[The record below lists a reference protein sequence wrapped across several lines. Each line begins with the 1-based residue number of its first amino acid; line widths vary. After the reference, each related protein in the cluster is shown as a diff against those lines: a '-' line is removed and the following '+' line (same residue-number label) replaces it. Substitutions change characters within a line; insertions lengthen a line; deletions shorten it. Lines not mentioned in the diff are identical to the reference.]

1 MASRAKRFYDLGSFL
16 TQILDMQL
24 TLLILGAIV
33 LAGLIIYWISQSSNR
48 VRRSSSRTTSRP
60 PKRVITLLN
69 GDAAAAQRLFKTAR
83 LRNPGESDQWC
94 WEKVLWD
101 LERDRRW

>member
-1 MASRAKRFYDLGSFL
+1 
-16 TQILDMQL
+16 MQV

-33 LAGLIIYWISQSSNR
+33 FAGLIIYWIAQPSKR
-48 VRRSSSRTTSRP
+48 KRRSSARRASRP
-60 PKRVITLLN
+60 PKRVVSLLN
-69 GDAAAAQRLFKTAR
+69 GDAATAQRLFETAQ

>member
-16 TQILDMQL
+16 TQILDMRL

-33 LAGLIIYWISQSSNR
+33 LAGLIIYWISQPSKR
-48 VRRSSSRTTSRP
+48 TRRGPRRAKSRP
-60 PKRVITLLN
+60 PKRVVTLLN
-69 GDAAAAQRLFKTAR
+69 GDAATAQRLFETAQ

>member
-1 MASRAKRFYDLGSFL
+1 
-16 TQILDMQL
+16 MQV

-33 LAGLIIYWISQSSNR
+33 LAGLIIYWIFQPSNR
-48 VRRSSSRTTSRP
+48 KRRSSPRRANRP
-60 PKRVITLLN
+60 PKRVVSLLN
-69 GDAAAAQRLFKTAR
+69 GDTATAQRLFETAR

-101 LERDRRW
+101 IERDRRW

>member
-1 MASRAKRFYDLGSFL
+1 
-16 TQILDMQL
+16 MQV

-33 LAGLIIYWISQSSNR
+33 LAGLIIYWIAQPSNR
-48 VRRSSSRTTSRP
+48 KRRSSPRRTSRP
-60 PKRVITLLN
+60 PKRIVSLLN
-69 GDAAAAQRLFKTAR
+69 GDAATAQRLFETAQ

>member
-1 MASRAKRFYDLGSFL
+1 MKV
-16 TQILDMQL
+16 

-33 LAGLIIYWISQSSNR
+33 LAGLIIYWISQPSKR
-48 VRRSSSRTTSRP
+48 DRRSSPRRASRP
-60 PKRVITLLN
+60 PKRVVSLLN
-69 GDAAAAQRLFKTAR
+69 GDTATAQRLFETAR
-83 LRNPGESDQWC
+83 LRNPRESDQWC

>member
-1 MASRAKRFYDLGSFL
+1 MLVTVL
-16 TQILDMQL
+16 T
-24 TLLILGAIV
+24 LGAIA
-33 LAGLIIYWISQSSNR
+33 LAGLIIYWISQPSNR
-48 VRRSSSRTTSRP
+48 SRRSSSPRRSGKRP
-60 PKRVITLLN
+60 PKRIMTLLN
-69 GDAAAAQRLFKTAR
+69 GDAATAQRLFETAR